1 MSALPEAMHCGMVTW
16 FNQPLCPCMQGTLY
30 AQSVPCIRGHNGLDA
45 TPLAD
50 SKIKG

>member
-1 MSALPEAMHCGMVTW
+1 
-16 FNQPLCPCMQGTLY
+16 LCPCMQGTLY

-50 SKIKG
+50 SKIKGWLIKLHSLID